1 MHSLGVVVGDIDQAY
16 EQCSRERA
24 WAGWLRLRDL
34 WGDKPLA
41 IDKFDRK
48 HAVTGNDFSKRCHS
62 LPLDM
67 MQQSVFAFLAA
78 RYIVEVG
85 DKAYELGGLPMGL
98 VLSGTALS
106 LNMVMVEDVD
116 RIKLH
121 NDSEFQ
127 MRFPIGLETV
137 SILRYVDDLLAV
149 SSHLCGPCLQKYITT
164 LYPWKISVSSIS
176 KHDGS
181 PHGHNWLDYRVCFF
195 GHKVKLMKFNQNS
208 DWVWLNQPRE
218 RFSIL
223 PWCGRLTAH
232 ILHMRSHYI
241 NNVKVFASLH
251 LPVRVQFL
259 HLMTIILEF
268 FLLGYPKK
276 FIIGLSFCSFSSA
289 SRLVGATTRTWLNPS
304 SLSDGL

>member
-1 MHSLGVVVGDIDQAY
+1 MIRSTFATFDVLDISLAPKLVNERVDNLPQLQPCCASCNCQMHSLGVVVGDIDQAY

-127 MRFPIGLETV
+127 NEI
-137 SILRYVDDLLAV
+137 
-149 SSHLCGPCLQKYITT
+149 SH
-164 LYPWKISVSSIS
+164 WS
-176 KHDGS
+176 
-181 PHGHNWLDYRVCFF
+181 
-195 GHKVKLMKFNQNS
+195 
-208 DWVWLNQPRE
+208 
-218 RFSIL
+218 
-223 PWCGRLTAH
+223 
-232 ILHMRSHYI
+232 
-241 NNVKVFASLH
+241 
-251 LPVRVQFL
+251 
-259 HLMTIILEF
+259 
-268 FLLGYPKK
+268 
-276 FIIGLSFCSFSSA
+276 
-289 SRLVGATTRTWLNPS
+289 
-304 SLSDGL
+304 